1 MLVNYKFKSL
11 LSLFFLCLTL
21 WASAVPALR
30 VRRSVKLDDGRTV
43 RVTAYGDEHFDYFL
57 TDDGE
62 VVLNEDSV
70 FHATGLSREEY
81 FASLPEMPSLP
92 RYARRNVGSVSSAL
106 VQPWGVKRIP
116 VILTAFKDKP
126 FSNPPDY
133 RGISKFYNDFFNGT
147 DIYEKTGNWGSVR
160 EYFIE
165 QSGGQF
171 MPEFSIIG
179 PVELDS
185 VYSYYGKQ
193 SGGTKDLHYN
203 EFVKMSFMKALDLE
217 DDWMQFD
224 NNGDGKVDM
233 CVIIYAG
240 LGQNYTNAYG
250 DKNTIWPQE
259 MPTSYTINGTTL
271 MGCSSTCELRPT
283 SASGGVI
290 TGTQHDGIGVSI
302 HEISHALGLPD
313 LYDKNNVEFGLDYW
327 SIMDYGM
334 YTRASKV
341 PVGYTA
347 YEREFMGWQETE
359 TIDNTCTLRLKCFDQ
374 GGKGYKLVNDANP
387 DEYYIL
393 DNRQAM
399 GWDWGACSNRGHGML
414 VYHVDY
420 KSNIWNGNN
429 VNTIWT
435 NPDPSKAHDHQSL
448 TIIPANNSLIGSNNC
463 NGDVNIWRAS
473 LQGNPF
479 PGTTENHEL
488 TDESL
493 PASMVYTGGFMGKP
507 LVDIYETEDGII
519 TLKVMPLGTLETPT
533 GLAVIDVN
541 FRKATCIW
549 DEVENADFYNLELYR
564 DGELV
569 FQQDSIVGNSLELD
583 DLRVGHSYIFRVQA
597 INDSYRNS
605 EWAESG
611 DLFDILDE
619 ISEITTS
626 TERVRIYDMNGKFV
640 GECYADELYRYSLRH
655 GIYLV
660 RRANGKTKKIM
671 I

>member
-1 MLVNYKFKSL
+1 MKRYIA
-11 LSLFFLCLTL
+11 SLFFLCLTL
-21 WASAVPALR
+21 WISAVPALR
-30 VRRSVKLDDGRTV
+30 IRRSVTLDDGRKV
-43 RVTAYGDEHFDYFL
+43 MVTAYGDEHFDYFL

-62 VVLNEDSV
+62 VILNEDSV
-70 FHATGLSREEY
+70 FHATGLSRQEY
-81 FASLPEMPSLP
+81 LASLPEMPSLP

-106 VQPWGVKRIP
+106 VKPTGIKKIP
-116 VILTAFKDKP
+116 VILTAFKDKQ
-126 FSNPPDY
+126 FTVARTN
-133 RGISKFYNDFFNGT
+133 RMVNEFYDNFFNGT
-147 DIYEKTGNWGSVR
+147 NLYESTGNWGSVR
-160 EYFIE
+160 QYFID
-165 QSGGQF
+165 QSNGQF
-171 MPEFSIIG
+171 QPEFTVIG

-193 SGGTKDLHYN
+193 SGGTKDLRYN
-203 EFVKMSFMKALDLE
+203 EFVKMSFTKALELE
-217 DDWMQFD
+217 EDWTPFD
-224 NNGDGKVDM
+224 NNNDGKVDM

-240 LGQNYTNAYG
+240 LGQNYTNSYG

-290 TGTQHDGIGVSI
+290 TGTQPDGVGVAI

-347 YEREFMGWQETE
+347 YEREFMNWQQTE
-359 TIDNTCTLRLKCFDQ
+359 TIDTTCTLRLRCFDQ
-374 GGKGYKLVNDANP
+374 GGKGYKIVNDANP
-387 DEYYIL
+387 NEYYIL

-420 KSNIWNGNN
+420 NSTIWTGNN
-429 VNTIWT
+429 VNTLWT
-435 NPDPSKAHDHQSL
+435 NPDPTKAHDHMSL

-463 NGDVNIWRAS
+463 NGDVNVWKNS
-473 LQGNPF
+473 LLGNPY
-479 PGTTENHEL
+479 PGITENHEL
-488 TDESL
+488 TDESM
-493 PASMVYTGGFMGKP
+493 PASMVYAGGFMGKP

-519 TLKVMPLGTLETPT
+519 TLKVMPLGILEAPT
-533 GLAVIDVN
+533 GLAVFDVN
-541 FRKATCIW
+541 FRKATCLW
-549 DEVENADFYNLELYR
+549 DEVENAEFYNLQLYR

-569 FQQDSIVGNSLELD
+569 FHQDSIVGNTLELD
-583 DLRVGHSYIFRVQA
+583 DLRVGHSYIFKVQA
-597 INDSYRNS
+597 ISDSYRNS

-660 RRANGKTKKIM
+660 RRSNGKTKKIM